1 MCAVIDADAIECTIT
16 FMDASMD
23 AVVHADVSIGADMEC
38 KYEMRI
44 WV

>member
-1 MCAVIDADAIECTIT
+1 MCAIIDADAIECTI
-16 FMDASMD
+16 MDASTD
-23 AVVHADVSIGADMEC
+23 AVVDADVSIGADVEC